1 MADLKDLGN
10 ESITDMSQD
19 DAIDLLRQI
28 RLSRRIP
35 VKSPKKKS
43 TPKQARK
50 QKKAPEVTGDMA
62 AELLKLLG
70 GNK

>member
-1 MADLKDLGN
+1 MADLKDLEQ

-35 VKSPKKKS
+35 VKSPKKAT

-50 QKKAPEVTGDMA
+50 QKKAPEITGDMA
-62 AELLKLLG
+62 ADLLKLIG
-70 GNK
+70 GDK